1 MTIKITRKHGALCVS
16 IHIQTSRQWRC
27 VQKVPERDCQKE
39 PTVEGLEDRDTR
51 ATHYAASA
59 SGWQGVT
66 PATPRVLAGG
76 NAPGGSAGVGVL
88 VCCSLIGQ
96 RE

>member
-1 MTIKITRKHGALCVS
+1 M
-16 IHIQTSRQWRC
+16 
-27 VQKVPERDCQKE
+27 PERDCQKE
-39 PTVEGLEDRDTR
+39 PTVEGLEGRDSR

-66 PATPRVLAGG
+66 QATPRVLAGG

-96 RE
+96 RG